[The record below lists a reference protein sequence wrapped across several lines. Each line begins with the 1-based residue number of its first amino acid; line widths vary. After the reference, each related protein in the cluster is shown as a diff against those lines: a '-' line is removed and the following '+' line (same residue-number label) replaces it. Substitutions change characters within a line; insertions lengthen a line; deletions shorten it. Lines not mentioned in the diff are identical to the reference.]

1 MRHLLLARTNLD
13 RFFLITLAVFFFV
26 FLFNAHRLGKLK
38 KYRTL
43 LLCLAAAIL
52 AAVIALFALRSSAL
66 QRDKAALCDW
76 LGELTVVTADA
87 DDYYTGENLTVT
99 PEETEAFLDALRG
112 LSSESL
118 SEGSGI
124 VGEGDIA
131 VFFRTVDGEELLLK
145 QSRNAV
151 HFTFDEATAARFGNR
166 HFQTDDGALL
176 DAFFDLV
183 A

>member
-1 MRHLLLARTNLD
+1 MSHLLLARGNLD
-13 RFFLITLAVFFFV
+13 YFLIALPVAFSFV
-26 FLFNAHRLGKLK
+26 VLFNAHRLGKLK
-38 KYRTL
+38 GRTL
-43 LLCLAAAIL
+43 LCIAAAIL
-52 AAVIALFALRSSAL
+52 AAVIAFFSLRTAAVKA
-66 QRDKAALCDW
+66 DKAALCDW
-76 LGELTVVTADA
+76 LGELSVITTDA
-87 DDYYTGENLTVT
+87 NDWYAGEVLTVT

-112 LSSESL
+112 LSPESL

-124 VGEGDIA
+124 VGTGDIA

-151 HFTFDEATAARFGNR
+151 HFSFDEETSTRFGDR

-183 A
+183 D